1 MMVWVRVKV
10 WVRVRVRVRCDRG
23 EAEGRL
29 MRVGEKCTARK

>member
-10 WVRVRVRVRCDRG
+10 WVRVRVRCDRG
-23 EAEGRL
+23 KAEGRL